1 MNRRIALLLG
11 TALGVMVC
19 FSGCDP
25 SSVKLAPVT
34 GVVTY
39 KGAPLKTA
47 NIKFLP
53 AEGPMAVGMTDEQG
67 KFKLT
72 TNGRPG
78 AVLGLH
84 KVVITK
90 VTGGT
95 EAAAVPSSPK
105 PEDMMKMQKENMGK
119 KNTGPKSEI
128 PESYANPD
136 TSKLTAD
143 VTAKAADNDFSFD
156 LQ

>member
-11 TALGVMVC
+11 SALGVMLCV
-19 FSGCDP
+19 SGCD
-25 SSVKLAPVT
+25 SSDVKVVPVT

-53 AEGPMAVGMTDEQG
+53 ENGPMAVGMTDENG

-78 AVLGLH
+78 ATVGLH

-95 EAAAVPSSPK
+95 ETASVPSSPK
-105 PEDMMKMQKENMGK
+105 PEDMMKMQKDNMGK

-128 PESYANPD
+128 PETYANPE

-143 VTAKAADNDFSFD
+143 VSTKAADNDFSFD